1 MKPSTKEN
9 VEGKIHHAKGKIK
22 EIVGKAVGNRDLE
35 AEGKVEKLDGII
47 QRSPARSRRF
57 LASRRVFKKNV

>member
-9 VEGKIHHAKGKIK
+9 VEGKMHHAKGKIK

-47 QRSPARSRRF
+47 QEK
-57 LASRRVFKKNV
+57 LGQVEKVLGK